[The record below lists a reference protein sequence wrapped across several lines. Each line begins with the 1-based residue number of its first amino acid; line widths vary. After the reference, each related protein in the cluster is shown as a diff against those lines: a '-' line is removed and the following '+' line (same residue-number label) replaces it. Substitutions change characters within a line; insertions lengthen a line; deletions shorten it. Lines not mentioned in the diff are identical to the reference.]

1 MGFKAMLAVVLCL
14 VCGAAAAQA
23 LPFTLHSLGE
33 GVYAAI
39 DKGKAGANAGFVIGD
54 DAVAVVD
61 TFDNAAA
68 AGALLAEIRKLTPLP
83 VRYVVNTHYHLDH
96 LGGNAVFQ
104 QAGAVLIAQRNVR
117 GWLGDNIKFFGAD
130 PKPDKRAMV
139 QALVAPQLLFDGELM
154 IHLGKRRLRLV
165 SLPGH
170 TGGDTVVLVP
180 DAGVLFAGD
189 LFWREAWPNLI
200 DASVPEWIRT
210 LDHLRSDKDLA
221 AARYVPGHGEL
232 GNAADVAA
240 FREQLADVWDA
251 VRQRREA
258 GLAGDALVEA
268 ALPGLMAKY
277 GRWAFADYFAK
288 PNIKADAAELDGT
301 KRKPVPAAP

>member
-1 MGFKAMLAVVLCL
+1 MGFKAMLAVVLGL
-14 VCGAAAAQA
+14 ACGAAAAQA
-23 LPFTLHSLGE
+23 LPFTLHSLGD

-39 DKGKAGANAGFVIGD
+39 DTGKAGANAGFVIGD
-54 DAVAVVD
+54 DAVLVVD
-61 TFDNAAA
+61 SFDNVAAA
-68 AGALLAEIRKLTPLP
+68 SALLGEIRKLTPLP

-117 GWLGDNIKFFGAD
+117 GWIGDNIKFFGAD
-130 PKPDKRAMV
+130 PKPDKRALV
-139 QALVAPQLLFDGELM
+139 QALVAPQLLFDGELT

-170 TGGDTVVLVP
+170 TGGDTVVMVP
-180 DAGVLFAGD
+180 DAAVLFAGD

-210 LDHLRSDKDLA
+210 LDRLRSDKDLA
-221 AARYVPGHGEL
+221 ATRYVPGHGEL

-240 FREQLADVWDA
+240 FRGQLADVWDA
-251 VRQRREA
+251 VHQQREA

-268 ALPGLMAKY
+268 VLPGLMAKY

-301 KRKPVPAAP
+301 KRKPVPLAP